1 MGGHQPSVI
10 SLGAASPADHAAA
23 AGLRA
28 VAVRPLTREQF
39 IYQPAL
45 ERTLRAGVARY
56 PNVEVLLGHECTGLD
71 QDVGIRSLNSPGW

>member
-1 MGGHQPSVI
+1 MGGHQPWMSKRRV
-10 SLGAASPADHAAA
+10 PADHAAA

-28 VAVRPLTREQF
+28 VEVRPLTREQF
-39 IYQPAL
+39 IFQPAL

-71 QDVGIRSLNSPGW
+71 QDVGHPVAE